1 MVYNLRKKYLKELS
15 ETWNVTLK
23 TFFLDTFISH
33 YEILITYHKNYIE
46 GKQNEI
52 YLCTGLW
59 TSKPTHPAG
68 TSKDSDKCDLS
79 KDSEIAPLTL
89 GSMENTTYFISHRK
103 PI

>member
-1 MVYNLRKKYLKELS
+1 MKI
-15 ETWNVTLK
+15 
-23 TFFLDTFISH
+23 LDTHSIQRVAGCRPNSSTIFYPQLRQSLTEAVSGWRIV
-33 YEILITYHKNYIE
+33 
-46 GKQNEI
+46 
-52 YLCTGLW
+52 
-59 TSKPTHPAG
+59 HPAG